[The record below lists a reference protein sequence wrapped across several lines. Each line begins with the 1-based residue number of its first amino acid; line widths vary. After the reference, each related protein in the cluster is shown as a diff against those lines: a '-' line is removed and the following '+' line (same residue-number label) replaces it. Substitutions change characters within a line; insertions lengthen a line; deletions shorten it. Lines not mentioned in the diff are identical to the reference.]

1 MVGDGKLFDEVLEPI
16 RGFNNVYIERR
27 FLTHR
32 EIAAMH
38 REYGIFLCP
47 SRMDTQGVS
56 RDEAM
61 SSGLVPV
68 TNSVGAIPEFVDETC
83 AMLAPQEDAAGLAES
98 IEKLYRSPELFSA
111 MSAAAAARVRMQ
123 SSCVRTVERELALFT
138 QGELISG
145 HTSRGFKFQAQRL
158 NDDAAA

>member
-1 MVGDGKLFDEVLEPI
+1 MIGDGKLFDEVLEPLS
-16 RGFNNVYIERR
+16 GFNNVYIERR
-27 FLTHR
+27 FLTQR

-68 TNSVGAIPEFVDETC
+68 TNAVAAIPEFVDETC
-83 AMLAPQEDAAGLAES
+83 GMLAPPEDAAELAEA
-98 IEKLYRSPELFSA
+98 IEKLYQSPELFSA
-111 MSAAAAARVRMQ
+111 MSAAAAARVRRE
-123 SSCVRTVERELALFT
+123 SSSAKTIDLELRLFNHKDRLHVRAE
-138 QGELISG
+138 SG
-145 HTSRGFKFQAQRL
+145 QTFSVDRVR
-158 NDDAAA
+158 NDAAA